1 MFGASVGGG
10 VPAAAAEVRLEA
22 AFVWD
27 CEAAPAELSVLA
39 AGSCLSE
46 ASGQEPEERGAA
58 DPPAWL
64 CGAARGGVGDGG
76 LV

>member
-1 MFGASVGGG
+1 MRVCLCLVPEGVGGRGRGLLMFGASVGGG

-46 ASGQEPEERGAA
+46 ASGQEP
-58 DPPAWL
+58 
-64 CGAARGGVGDGG
+64 
-76 LV
+76 